1 MGAKWQRFDVVL
13 PKTIKSYKDKL
24 AVGEHIIEYIRQR
37 TEGNKNNAG
46 KRFPNYSKAYE
57 KSLDFKIAGKSQ
69 SDPNL
74 KLTGDMLADLEV
86 LSITGNKLLIGYKNG
101 TESNAKADGHQTGW
115 QGERPNAARP
125 FLGFESEGEKSK
137 LKSIIR
143 EHERAIEADDTSL
156 RAYAY
161 ISAKDV
167 KRKIKSKVNVRNE
180 SSDLIIDEEE

>member
-46 KRFPNYSKAYE
+46 ERFPNYSKAYA
-57 KSLDFKIAGKSQ
+57 KSLDFKIAGKSE

-115 QGERPNAARP
+115 QGKRPNAARP
-125 FLGFESEGEKSK
+125 FLGFEGTEKKKLNDLIKDYESDILAGETKQ
-137 LKSIIR
+137 
-143 EHERAIEADDTSL
+143 
-156 RAYAY
+156 RAYAFL
-161 ISAKDV
+161 SARDLKN
-167 KRKIKSKVNVRNE
+167 KKTISKVKVRNDDT
-180 SSDLIIDEEE
+180 DLIIGDED